1 LPRSI
6 WRGVKKLLPG
16 SFLNFPLD
24 TLPGVSPKPI
34 YYWRA
39 RDLANAPILTRWEDK
54 EASDEL
60 DLRLSQT
67 ISNQM
72 VADVPLGA
80 FLSGGVDSSLVVA
93 VMQALS
99 PMPVNT
105 YTIGFSETDYN
116 EAEYAKAVAAHLGTS
131 HTELYLSSADAMD
144 VIPRLAQMYDEP
156 FGDASQIPT
165 HLVAA
170 LARKHVKVS
179 LSGDGGDEIFGGYNR
194 HILGP
199 SLWAGLSKFPIGI
212 RRIVAQ
218 CITAVSPSQ
227 WDQFGRLLPSR
238 FRQPMFGDRTH
249 KLASIMTALSAD
261 EVYKWLVSHE
271 RNPESVVL
279 RSREDRDAVGT
290 WAQREMALMQ
300 RDDFSERMMF
310 SDQVGYLIDDILCK
324 IDRSAMA
331 ASLETRVPF
340 LDHRIV
346 EFAWGLPTNMKI
358 RDGQGK
364 WLLRQVLYRYVPKN
378 LIERPKQGFG
388 VPIDSWLR
396 GPLRDWAEDLLDESR
411 LRREGYFDPGP
422 VRQKWDEHLSG
433 RRNWQYWLW
442 NVLMFQAWRESWDS

>member
-1 LPRSI
+1 
-6 WRGVKKLLPG
+6 
-16 SFLNFPLD
+16 
-24 TLPGVSPKPI
+24 
-34 YYWRA
+34 
-39 RDLANAPILTRWEDK
+39 
-54 EASDEL
+54 
-60 DLRLSQT
+60 
-67 ISNQM
+67 
-72 VADVPLGA
+72 
-80 FLSGGVDSSLVVA
+80 
-93 VMQALS
+93 
-99 PMPVNT
+99 
-105 YTIGFSETDYN
+105 
-116 EAEYAKAVAAHLGTS
+116 
-131 HTELYLSSADAMD
+131 
-144 VIPRLAQMYDEP
+144 
-156 FGDASQIPT
+156 
-165 HLVAA
+165 
-170 LARKHVKVS
+170 
-179 LSGDGGDEIFGGYNR
+179 
-194 HILGP
+194 
-199 SLWAGLSKFPIGI
+199 
-212 RRIVAQ
+212 
-218 CITAVSPSQ
+218 
-227 WDQFGRLLPSR
+227 
-238 FRQPMFGDRTH
+238 
-249 KLASIMTALSAD
+249 
-261 EVYKWLVSHE
+261 
-271 RNPESVVL
+271 
-279 RSREDRDAVGT
+279 
-290 WAQREMALMQ
+290 MALMQ